1 MNKFGRLLAPLLL
14 LMPAVLFAQSDD
26 VARMSAE
33 AVMAKQRLVVTTN
46 MKLSK
51 EEETAFWPVYD
62 DYAKTRGEIYNRLL
76 TLVNTYATQYAELSD
91 SQSDDLLQEYIA
103 IEAEI
108 VTLHSDYLHRFGNVL
123 PATKVLRFYQID
135 FKAMSDTASDVA
147 SIVPLAK

>member
-1 MNKFGRLLAPLLL
+1 MNNLGRLLAPLLL

-62 DYAKTRGEIYNRLL
+62 DYAKARGEIYNRLL

-91 SQSDDLLQEYIA
+91 SQADDLLREYIA

-108 VTLHSDYLHRFGNVL
+108 VTLHTEYLQRFGNVL

-147 SIVPLAK
+147 SIIPLAK